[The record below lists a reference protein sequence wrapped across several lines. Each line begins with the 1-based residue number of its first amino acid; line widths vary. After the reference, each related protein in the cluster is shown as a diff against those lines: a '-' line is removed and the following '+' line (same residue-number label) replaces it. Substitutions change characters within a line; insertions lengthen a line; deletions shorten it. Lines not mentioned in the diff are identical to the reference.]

1 MQPYKRQYRELSD
14 ETREKIAAANR
25 NRPKSEIHR
34 QHISQAMKDYW
45 KQVPFRPSSG
55 IDHLSRLSFR
65 FFEDILDSDVN
76 PIRDFINDVV
86 SEDAEADSACLTWT
100 DRKNLAMLRDCD
112 MDLSKVEAEIRTC
125 ASKGSHLSQIIK
137 PYKELWSRLNGKKSE
152 FKANLLGLLLE
163 TTIIFPLLLVW

>member
-1 MQPYKRQYRELSD
+1 M
-14 ETREKIAAANR
+14 A
-25 NRPKSEIHR
+25 
-34 QHISQAMKDYW
+34 
-45 KQVPFRPSSG
+45 F
-55 IDHLSRLSFR
+55 DHLSRLSFR

-112 MDLSKVEAEIRTC
+112 MDLSKVEAEIRTY

-163 TTIIFPLLLVW
+163 TTIIFPLLFV

>member
-1 MQPYKRQYRELSD
+1 MAFDR
-14 ETREKIAAANR
+14 
-25 NRPKSEIHR
+25 
-34 QHISQAMKDYW
+34 
-45 KQVPFRPSSG
+45 
-55 IDHLSRLSFR
+55 LSRLSFR

-86 SEDAEADSACLTWT
+86 SEDAEADFACLTWT
-100 DRKNLAMLRDCD
+100 DRKNFALLRDCD
-112 MDLSKVEAEIRTC
+112 MDLSKVEAEIRIYV
-125 ASKGSHLSQIIK
+125 SKGSHLSQIIK